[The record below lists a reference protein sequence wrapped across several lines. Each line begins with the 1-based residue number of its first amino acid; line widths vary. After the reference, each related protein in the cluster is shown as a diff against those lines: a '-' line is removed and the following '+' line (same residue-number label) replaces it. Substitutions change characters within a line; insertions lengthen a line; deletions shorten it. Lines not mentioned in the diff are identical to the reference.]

1 MEGASLSGNSRQVI
15 LAIEFNATAA
25 PVLPSESMRGENSMK
40 KGWFVL
46 LLFSASFL
54 VAQDSNSGAMGQDS
68 SKGSKG
74 QVTVQGCVSRSSGD
88 FVLIKQDP
96 GITYELQATGKIKL
110 SRYLGQRVE
119 VNGTQSPSM
128 STSSDA
134 ARAQAPVTLTITS
147 IKTIDKECPAHQ
159 VSAK

>member
-54 VAQDSNSGAMGQDS
+54 VAQDSNSSAMGQDS
-68 SKGSKG
+68 SKAPKG